1 MNTVRMAILGAECT
15 GKTSLCQALALA
27 LPKVPALQNAALDI
41 AIVPE
46 ALRQFCE
53 THRRVPTQQEQL
65 DIMRQ
70 QITLELRA
78 ENALED
84 KLMKL
89 VLSDCAPITTAVYSE
104 LYFSDFR
111 LYEQAAA
118 HHARYDVSL
127 LLCPTLGWQSDGLF
141 RESADAQKRF
151 HERMRAWLTQN
162 TYPWL
167 EIQET
172 GAARTVS
179 AMNAI
184 IPLLR

>member
-1 MNTVRMAILGAECT
+1 MSTIRIAVLGAECT

-27 LPKVPALQNAALDI
+27 LPQVPTLQSTGIEI

-53 THRRVPTQQEQL
+53 THQRVPLQLEQL
-65 DIMRQ
+65 GVMRQ
-70 QITLELRA
+70 QMTLEQTA
-78 ENALED
+78 ENALQEN
-84 KLMKL
+84 LTNL

-111 LYEQAAA
+111 LYEQASA
-118 HHARYDVSL
+118 HHKRYDLSL
-127 LLCPTLGWQSDGLF
+127 LLYPTLGWQADGLF

-151 HERMRAWLTQN
+151 HDRMRAWLGTSANQ
-162 TYPWL
+162 WF
-167 EIQET
+167 EIHET
-172 GAARTVS
+172 GAARTAS

>member
-1 MNTVRMAILGAECT
+1 MNIVRIAILGAECT

-27 LPKVPALQNAALDI
+27 LPQVPTLQSTAIDI
-41 AIVPE
+41 AVVPE

-53 THRRVPTQQEQL
+53 THRRVPVQQDQL

-70 QITLELRA
+70 QAALESRA
-78 ENALED
+78 ENALQEN
-84 KLMKL
+84 LTKL

-111 LYEQAAA
+111 LYEQASA
-118 HHARYDVSL
+118 HHKRYDLSL
-127 LLCPTLGWQSDGLF
+127 LLYPTLGWQADGLF

-151 HERMRAWLTQN
+151 HDRMRAWLVTSTN
-162 TYPWL
+162 PWL
-167 EIQET
+167 EIHET
-172 GAARTVS
+172 GAARTAS